1 MRPIPDTLKTKL
13 RGKVKDIIA
22 QSFVTAD
29 VKIANIVALLGETY
43 TKGYT
48 HGHEDAYG
56 QRILPSKNGKR
67 YFRAP
72 ESPGRRV

>member
-48 HGHEDAYG
+48 HGREDAYG
-56 QRILPSKNGKR
+56 QRILPTEER
-67 YFRAP
+67 ETLF
-72 ESPGRRV
+72 